1 MHPNESQWPEG
12 AVKFEEPYRHMSE
25 NDRQDRA
32 ESDAARKAEGQAFA
46 KGEIKSANE
55 RIDSGEIPSRYK
67 GK

>member
-46 KGEIKSANE
+46 KARLSLQMNA
-55 RIDSGEIPSRYK
+55 
-67 GK
+67 